1 MNRAELGGQTLAEPA
16 FSAKKL
22 LQEAGLR
29 PTHQRVYIADI
40 LFSTGDRHLSAEEI
54 LFEIKNRGLSVSL
67 ATIYNN
73 LNSFTEAGILREI
86 LTDGSRKYY
95 DTNTSNHHH
104 FFIEES
110 FEIIDIPADDLGV
123 NSEPEPPPGYEVTGV
138 DVVVR
143 LRRIRD

>member
-1 MNRAELGGQTLAEPA
+1 MNRAELGGQEPTEPA
-16 FSAKKL
+16 FSARKL

-40 LFSTGDRHLSAEEI
+40 LFSSGDRHVSAEEI
-54 LFEIKNRGLSVSL
+54 LFEIRKRGLSVSL

-73 LNSFTEAGILREI
+73 LNSFTEVGIIREI

-95 DTNTSNHHH
+95 DTNTSDHHH

-110 FEIIDIPADDLGV
+110 FEIIDIPADDLGID
-123 NSEPEPPPGYEVTGV
+123 SEPKPPPGYEVAGV

-143 LRRIRD
+143 LRRVRD